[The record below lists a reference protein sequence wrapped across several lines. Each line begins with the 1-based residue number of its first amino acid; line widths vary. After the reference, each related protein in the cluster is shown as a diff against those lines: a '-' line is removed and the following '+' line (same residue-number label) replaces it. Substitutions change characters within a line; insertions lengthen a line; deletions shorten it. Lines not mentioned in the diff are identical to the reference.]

1 MFITIWLTF
10 DATWSC
16 SSQSTKTLKCLENTT
31 EKSLKNLK
39 LKLLRGRSR
48 ASSVGRWAARE
59 EKWMGIY
66 DQFSLGRCQ
75 PCHQRDDLL
84 QAIWSVS
91 GRWWRW
97 WERVWVWDSST
108 CLYRRLFEF
117 SWNSNM
123 FALFSMNWKI
133 YKSTPSS
140 PRQSVWCVDILSLEM
155 WVLAHPVR
163 ENPKSNYKLLLII
176 YSGWHAWAA
185 YI

>member
-1 MFITIWLTF
+1 MGG
-10 DATWSC
+10 AE
-16 SSQSTKTLKCLENTT
+16 Q
-31 EKSLKNLK
+31 
-39 LKLLRGRSR
+39 
-48 ASSVGRWAARE
+48 RWEMRARE

-91 GRWWRW
+91 GRWRRW

-155 WVLAHPVR
+155 WVPVLCSLIQWGKIRNQIINCCSLFIPDDMHELHTYSFSLTIQYLYIVLVGEGR
-163 ENPKSNYKLLLII
+163 ERYTN
-176 YSGWHAWAA
+176 
-185 YI
+185 